1 MAESSFITTDTIG
14 AITVARLVREKFTD
28 HEADIIKNEATAAA
42 ESSRWRLAL
51 DMTNVTFLTSAGIG
65 TLVSLHKAC
74 ASGKGKL
81 AVFGLSPQLLELLKL
96 TRLDKLF
103 IIRPDQASAVV
114 AVA

>member
-1 MAESSFITTDTIG
+1 MPDSSYITTDTIG

-28 HEADIIKNEATAAA
+28 HEADIIKNEAVAAA

-65 TLVSLHKAC
+65 TLVVLHKAC
-74 ASGKGKL
+74 SSGKGKL

-96 TRLDKLF
+96 TKLDKLF
-103 IIRPDQASAVV
+103 LIRPDQASAVV